1 MRKLSK
7 KSALSLS
14 QHASSQKRLPAGQKS
29 VLRKPL
35 KGNQS
40 IQWNLWNDMILL
52 VLVIMLML
60 YCYVIK
66 YFCCCW
72 CFKCCCT
79 LSWQSVMLQQG
90 SGDAGVL
97 WDKVRWVAE
106 AEAWAECANEGIRTQ
121 FFPQENILPFQSK
134 FFAKFVEAEDIT
146 WKHFLAF
153 MDLWCTDTVVMYK
166 HCHWKK
172 GFEKVLVVLIKS
184 GGFSMRRRVSSLSSC
199 NCTDLRLLNLTERFR
214 KMGSCEQLLVAQIKG
229 RKWPELNA
237 LIFKGTLEK
246 SPVQPVARWV

>member
-14 QHASSQKRLPAGQKS
+14 QHASQKRLPAGQKS

-40 IQWNLWNDMILL
+40 IQWDLGNDMILL
-52 VLVIMLML
+52 VFVIMLML

-66 YFCCCW
+66 YFCCWW

-106 AEAWAECANEGIRTQ
+106 AEAWAECANEGIRTK

-146 WKHFLAF
+146 WPHFLAF

-166 HCHWKK
+166 HCHGKK
-172 GFEKVLVVLIKS
+172 FWEGFGCFDKVRWRLNEATGEFLV
-184 GGFSMRRRVSSLSSC
+184 
-199 NCTDLRLLNLTERFR
+199 
-214 KMGSCEQLLVAQIKG
+214 
-229 RKWPELNA
+229 
-237 LIFKGTLEK
+237 
-246 SPVQPVARWV
+246 